1 MPTGYDAAQITARPP
16 NVTRPP
22 RDFARREARP
32 SGPEADDT
40 AGGVAFRFLRQEM
53 GGYRSRAAAEASL
66 EVDVTV
72 CAGHAGSCLV
82 WVRNGR
88 V

>member
-1 MPTGYDAAQITARPP
+1 MRP
-16 NVTRPP
+16 VASR
-22 RDFARREARP
+22 
-32 SGPEADDT
+32 SGSCE
-40 AGGVAFRFLRQEM
+40 QET

-72 CAGHAGSCLV
+72 SAGHAGSCLV